1 MRRFLLPLLLLLC
14 LVLSGCSSNVTR
26 PITNPNDP
34 IPEPEEP
41 VYDGQPTQLLV
52 KLLRNEIATPAFSP
66 FSIMSIS
73 EEPQDTAYIRIEKK
87 NEHGLV
93 VYRNMHK
100 ATIPAD
106 QSEITLP
113 FELPSDQGYEIR
125 GNVHRGDLLL
135 GSAQPITFD
144 APAKTVT
151 TATLHLDPPAWEFFY
166 GLPEALYSGGNL
178 GQLRADDIA
187 RNYYT
192 HAVVLCGFE
201 PWDTN
206 LFSFT
211 PPPGVYRIT
220 GSSGPTLPTITKPM
234 KLYYQV
240 VMHVANEYED
250 AWEYAFKHFPDLT
263 VETELPYIWVY
274 PDPSWTE

>member
-14 LVLSGCSSNVTR
+14 LVLSGCIDGVA
-26 PITNPNDP
+26 PIVPP
-34 IPEPEEP
+34 IIEPEEPEEP
-41 VYDGQPTQLLV
+41 VYDGEPTSLIVILQRGEV
-52 KLLRNEIATPAFSP
+52 A
-66 FSIMSIS
+66 SIKSLGFRS
-73 EEPQDTAYIRIEKK
+73 ELTDTAYIRIEKK

-100 ATIPAD
+100 TAIPAD
-106 QSEITLP
+106 QPEITLP

-151 TATLHLDPPAWEFFY
+151 TATLPLDPPAWEFFY

-178 GQLRADDIA
+178 GQLRADDVA
-187 RNYYT
+187 GNYYT

-220 GSSGPTLPTITKPM
+220 GSSGPTLPIITEPQ

-263 VETELPYIWVY
+263 VETELPFIWCY
-274 PDPSWTE
+274 PDPTWTD

>member
-1 MRRFLLPLLLLLC
+1 MRRLLPLLPLLMLC
-14 LVLSGCSSNVTR
+14 AMLLSGCSGGIV
-26 PITNPNDP
+26 PIVPP
-34 IPEPEEP
+34 VEPPDVPEP
-41 VYDGQPTQLLV
+41 VYDGEPTQLLV
-52 KLLRNEIATPAFSP
+52 RLERPSDSRVTFR
-66 FSIMSIS
+66 S
-73 EEPQDTAYIRIEKK
+73 EGTTDTAYIRIEKK
-87 NEHGLV
+87 NENGLV
-93 VYRNMHK
+93 VYRNMYK

-113 FELPSDQGYEIR
+113 FELPADQGYEVR
-125 GNVHRGDLLL
+125 GNVYRDDLLL
-135 GSAQPITFD
+135 GSAQPTTFD

-151 TATLHLDPPAWEFFY
+151 TATLPLDPPDWEFFY

-178 GQLRADDIA
+178 GQLRADDVA

-211 PPPGVYRIT
+211 PPAGVYRIT
-220 GSSGPTLPTITKPM
+220 GSSGPTLPTITEPM